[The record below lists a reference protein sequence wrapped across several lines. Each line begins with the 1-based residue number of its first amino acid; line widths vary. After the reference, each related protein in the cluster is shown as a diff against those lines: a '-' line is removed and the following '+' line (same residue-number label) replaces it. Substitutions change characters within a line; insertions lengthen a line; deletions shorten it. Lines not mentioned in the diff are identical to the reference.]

1 MSCSDALASW
11 RLCKEVVIL
20 SSFFKSNTGNTE
32 GERSGKLR
40 ILIIVGCALLGIFL
54 LLYGGGAFHAEEDP
68 KTESATY
75 SVTEDELI
83 RYQEHLEA
91 RIRTLCESVAGVADV
106 RVFVSLE
113 SGYQSVYATE
123 ETESGEEYVIL
134 GSGSSATALLLGRES
149 PQISG
154 IGIVCSGGGNAT
166 VKQELTSLLCATFR
180 ISSNRVYVA
189 DTGR

>member
-1 MSCSDALASW
+1 MSSL
-11 RLCKEVVIL
+11 
-20 SSFFKSNTGNTE
+20 FKSNTETGD
-32 GERSGKLR
+32 GERSGRLR

-54 LLYGGGAFHAEEDP
+54 LLYGGGAFHAEES
-68 KTESATY
+68 KKAEAATY

-83 RYQEHLEA
+83 RYQEHLET
-91 RIRTLCESVAGVADV
+91 RIRVLCESVAGVGDV
-106 RVFVSLE
+106 RVYVSLE

-149 PQISG
+149 PKISG

-180 ISSNRVYVA
+180 IPSNRVYIA